1 MPRRIAFALAA
12 VLLIPHCLSAH
23 GGGLDSMGCHHNRK
37 QGGYHCHR
45 GPLAGRYFDSKAEAQ
60 QALRKLESKPE
71 DKSEPGSAS
80 QPGGVPLAVAK
91 VGTITP
97 AEAKNYVGETS
108 TVCGKVASARY
119 AVSSR
124 GQPTF
129 LNLGQPYPN
138 QVFTVVIWG
147 DDRPKFGK
155 PEIEYENKQVCVTGR
170 IE

>member
-1 MPRRIAFALAA
+1 MLRRIAFALAA
-12 VLLIPHCLSAH
+12 VMLIPHCLSAH

-71 DKSEPGSAS
+71 EKAHGPEPRESTRPSAS
-80 QPGGVPLAVAK
+80 IA

-97 AEAKNYVGETS
+97 AEAKNHVGETS
-108 TVCGKVASARY
+108 TVCCKVASARY

-124 GQPTF
+124 GKPTF

-138 QVFTVVIWG
+138 QVFTVVIWE
-147 DDRPKFGK
+147 DDRPKFGR
-155 PEIEYENKQVCVTGR
+155 PEIEFENKQVCVTGR
-170 IE
+170 IV